1 MSSVLLDGS
10 RLKRKMALTLYS
22 NMAARSVKGSC
33 NRFRLV
39 GEVEAKAE
47 AEEGRSRATGPQL
60 QVSKPDR
67 LNDTRQASARSVRN
81 VVAPL
86 YSEAV
91 R

>member
-22 NMAARSVKGSC
+22 NMAARVKGSC